1 MSKNIY
7 IIIGGVIII
16 VLGGFLFFQP
26 QDAQEQSEPEASVSP
41 LVGNGESIT
50 ITYTSA
56 GYVPKEVTISQGTEV
71 IFENENDLKREFEW
85 KTERRLSLVFMWP
98 ATAIHPTHTIY
109 PGSSILK
116 CGGAEKVRIFDSCQG
131 IAPQDSWSFIFN
143 ETGSWGY
150 HDHLQAR
157 FTGKIIVE

>member
-26 QDAQEQSEPEASVSP
+26 GDAPEQLNPEVSISP
-41 LVGNGESIT
+41 LVGNGESVT
-50 ITYTSA
+50 VRYTDS

-71 IFENENDLKREFEW
+71 IFNSESNR
-85 KTERRLSLVFMWP
+85 SMWP

-116 CGGAEKVRIFDSCQG
+116 CGGAEKVRIFDACQG
-131 IAPQDSWSFIFN
+131 IAQQESWSFIFQ
-143 ETGSWGY
+143 EQGSWGY
-150 HDHLQAR
+150 HDHLQTR

>member
-71 IFENENDLKREFEW
+71 IFENKG
-85 KTERRLSLVFMWP
+85 RLSLVFMWP

-150 HDHLQAR
+150 HGHLQAR

>member
-71 IFENENDLKREFEW
+71 IFENKG
-85 KTERRLSLVFMWP
+85 RLSLVFMWP

>member
-26 QDAQEQSEPEASVSP
+26 GDTPEQSSPETSISP
-41 LVGNGESIT
+41 LVGNGESVT
-50 ITYTSA
+50 VRYTDS

-71 IFENENDLKREFEW
+71 IFENENNF
-85 KTERRLSLVFMWP
+85 SMWP

-109 PGSSILK
+109 PDSSILK
-116 CGGAEKVRIFDSCQG
+116 CGGPEKVRIFDSCQG
-131 IAPQDSWSFIFN
+131 IAQQGSWSFIFQ
-143 ETGSWGY
+143 EEGSWRY
-150 HDHLQAR
+150 HDHLQTR